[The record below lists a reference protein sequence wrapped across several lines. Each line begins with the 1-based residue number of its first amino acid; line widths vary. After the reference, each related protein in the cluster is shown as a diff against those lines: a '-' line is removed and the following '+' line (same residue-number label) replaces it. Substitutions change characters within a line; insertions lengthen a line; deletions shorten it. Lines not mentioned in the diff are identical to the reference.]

1 VVTRINEGSPAE
13 SAGLQPG
20 DVLTAVNGKPVRA
33 AQDLRNAE
41 GLLPLGAQVK
51 LTVQRE
57 GTTRDVEATVAAEKI
72 ATLDGAKVD
81 KRLSGVTLSDLTPD
95 QKSQGLYGVALS
107 GIRRGS
113 AAADAG
119 LQDGD
124 IVVAIGQRRITGV
137 KGLPTT
143 GSLGGRQLL
152 LTVVRDDA
160 VYYAVL

>member
-1 VVTRINEGSPAE
+1 
-13 SAGLQPG
+13 LQPG

-41 GLLPLGAQVK
+41 GLLPLGAKVK
-51 LTVQRE
+51 LTVQRD
-57 GTTRDVEATVAAEKI
+57 GATRDVEATVAAEKI

-81 KRLSGVTLSDLTPD
+81 KRLAGVTLSDLSPE
-95 QKSQGLYGVALS
+95 QKADGLYGVALS
-107 GIRRGS
+107 GVKRGS
-113 AAADAG
+113 AAAAAG

-124 IVVAIGQRRITGV
+124 IVVAIAQRRITGV

>member
-1 VVTRINEGSPAE
+1 
-13 SAGLQPG
+13 
-20 DVLTAVNGKPVRA
+20 
-33 AQDLRNAE
+33 
-41 GLLPLGAQVK
+41 
-51 LTVQRE
+51 
-57 GTTRDVEATVAAEKI
+57 
-72 ATLDGAKVD
+72 
-81 KRLSGVTLSDLTPD
+81 LSDLTPD

-107 GIRRGS
+107 GIRPGS